1 MSAYRIKTQ
10 RRNTMLPTIGS
21 PMEYLAAFAIIFV
34 FGILVSAC
42 FVLAAR
48 AMRPC
53 TWPTP

>member
-1 MSAYRIKTQ
+1 
-10 RRNTMLPTIGS
+10 MLPTIGS

-42 FVLAAR
+42 FMLAAR

-53 TWPTP
+53 TWTAP